1 MLGVGEVPTP
11 DGLWVDNPLAVEQ
24 FDWEVRSCRGPYPA
38 EFLDIHAPEISVHA
52 GGEGNLLPSSLY
64 FAGAGFKYQGD
75 KGVSLEEECRIVKRR
90 SDVVTTS
97 GDRTGQPPTV
107 QKIER
112 IRWAIGPE
120 MPLAIASGISAKNVR
135 QFMPLAQAFLVASSV
150 TDPGELTNAEKVRE
164 LVGAAK
170 S

>member
-1 MLGVGEVPTP
+1 
-11 DGLWVDNPLAVEQ
+11 
-24 FDWEVRSCRGPYPA
+24 
-38 EFLDIHAPEISVHA
+38 
-52 GGEGNLLPSSLY
+52 
-64 FAGAGFKYQGD
+64 
-75 KGVSLEEECRIVKRR
+75 
-90 SDVVTTS
+90 
-97 GDRTGQPPTV
+97 
-107 QKIER
+107 
-112 IRWAIGPE
+112 